1 MGIADLYQYVLLF
14 VLIGMVLGIG
24 ILVLDKFMATTGMTT
39 SSIDA
44 INGTIQAL
52 KPVSTDWLPI
62 IITVA
67 VLSVILTLI
76 VGAFVSRAGKR

>member
-1 MGIADLYQYVLLF
+1 MGVADLYQYVLLF

-24 ILVLDKFMATTGMTT
+24 ILVLDKFMATTGMSTNAVD
-39 SSIDA
+39 S
-44 INGTIQAL
+44 INGTINAL

-67 VLSVILTLI
+67 VLAVILTLI
-76 VGAFVSRAGKR
+76 VGAFVNKARG